1 MAWSMRGKKTNG
13 VKHEKKIGDVTYNV
27 LMRLGHALKQNQ
39 SCFLREH
46 QPKRTI
52 VSDDLRFTDH

>member
-1 MAWSMRGKKTNG
+1 VERE
-13 VKHEKKIGDVTYNV
+13 EKKNERREAREKDGRCDNV

-52 VSDDLRFTDH
+52 VSDDLRFTDY